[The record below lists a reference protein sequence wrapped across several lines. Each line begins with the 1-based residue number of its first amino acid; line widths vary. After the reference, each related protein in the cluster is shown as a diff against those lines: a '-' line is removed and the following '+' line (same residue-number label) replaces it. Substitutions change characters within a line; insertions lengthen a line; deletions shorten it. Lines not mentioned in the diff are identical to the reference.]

1 MSFPEGF
8 QTQLPQLTLIP
19 RVVPGKHHHA
29 SAGGCILDCTVVLEP
44 GEDRHQLP
52 CAPCCIVHPTAV
64 PSPFST
70 RQIPWLPMDLLV
82 LAFLLVGGL
91 VAGDWQ
97 EPDLSHG
104 CARGSCYPATGNLLV
119 GRATRLSATSTCG
132 LDGPQEY
139 CIVSHL
145 QDSEKCFTC
154 DSRDPSLPESHRI
167 ENVIYLSS
175 PHDQRTWWQSENGVE
190 HVSIRLDLEGEFHFT
205 HLIMKFKTFR
215 PAAMLVERSADFGR
229 SWKVYRYFAYNCSKL
244 FPGVPTHPLGRVD
257 EVLCDQRYSEIEPSS
272 HGEVIFKVLDPSIP
286 VADPYSPEIQE
297 LLRVTNL
304 RVNLT
309 KLHTL
314 GDNLLDSR
322 REVLQKYYY
331 AVDELVLRGSCFCH
345 GHAAHCAPA
354 PGAPTPSVPGMIH
367 GRCVCEHHT
376 QGLNCERCE
385 DFYQDLPWRPAE
397 GSSTN
402 ACRRCDCN
410 EHSRRCHFDLAVF
423 LATGNTS
430 GGVCDDCQHNTMGR
444 HCHLCKPFYYRHPR
458 SDIRSPTAC
467 APCDCDPAGS
477 LDGGACDGHTD
488 VALGMIA
495 GQCRCKENVAGPRC
509 DRCRHGA
516 YGLSHSDPQGC
527 QPCRCDPRGTVVGSS
542 PCDPISGDCYCKR
555 FVAGRSCNQCVPE
568 FWGLSY
574 DLGGCRP
581 CACDFGGAYNNRCSM
596 EDGACPCRPHIM
608 GRQCDQ
614 VQPGFFC
621 APLDYYTYEA
631 EQATGHGPSHSQ
643 LPGAIRAEVPQDCLE
658 YDTREPAGRK
668 GRSRHQ
674 PRAPQPPVP
683 SRRSRQQP
691 PKPDVEEVVR
701 DGAGRM
707 VTWTGS
713 GFARVRDG
721 AGLTFRVDN
730 VPYPMDYELLLRYEP
745 ESAEDWEAVVSVSS
759 RVLPTSSRCGNLL
772 PSEQMYRESLPHS
785 QRYVLLSRPFCF
797 EPSTPYEVTMRL
809 QRAGVTQRHPGAF
822 ILIDSLVLLPRVSE
836 LPGFHGAEAAARQE
850 ELERYQCLEV
860 FRMAPPHPL
869 AQACAR
875 LVCSISALMHGGA
888 LPCQCDPQ
896 GSLSSECQVQGGQC
910 ECKPHVIGRRCDRC
924 SPGSY
929 GFGPLG
935 CSSCTCS
942 PEGSVS
948 QLCDQVSGQCRCQ
961 PGTVGRQCDQC
972 QPSHWGFPACRPC
985 QCNGHAEECDP
996 RTGTCL
1002 RCRDHTS
1009 GRHCERCQ
1017 DGYYGNPVL
1026 GSGQQCRPCPCPGYP
1041 GTRHYHGIACH
1052 ADDETHHIVCLCA
1065 PGYAGP
1071 RCDRCSPGYFGAPET
1086 EGGECRPCQCN
1097 NNIDT
1102 SDPEGC
1108 DPRTGQ
1114 CLRCLYHTAGPRCA
1128 QCQPGYYGNALQ
1140 RSCRRCGCDPR
1151 GTLASHCT
1159 NGTCDCDRGTG
1170 ACACRPNVVGKSC
1183 DRCAPHFWNL
1193 GGSRGCEPCGC
1204 HPTHALHPA
1213 CDTVTGQCH
1222 CRPGFGGRVCSQCQ
1236 EHHWGNPEQ
1245 ECRACECEPLGA
1257 ESPQCEQ
1264 DNGQCQCR
1272 LGFGGLR
1279 CDRCQRGY
1287 QEPFPHCSPC
1297 HPCFGHWDLAMGS
1310 LREGLQRLGAQ
1321 VQALR
1326 EGGSALP
1333 LSPRRLRELEE
1344 ALGHVERLLGDGD
1357 SPVGPLLDG
1366 LPRQLGGTRMELDN
1380 FWKHLQEVERHLDQ
1394 LVQADTQQHGQ
1405 LAELSRELGGLNRT
1419 ASHLQTL
1426 LSTVASAGFSESYR
1440 SILASLEASRQ
1451 AEVVA
1456 NGTAGELRR
1465 AQMTQRETERLL
1477 RQRGN
1482 TFRRGTAA
1490 ARKSLREAQKRV
1502 MGLNI
1507 TRINEKICGA
1517 PGDWSCEHAS
1527 CGGALCRDS
1536 AGKRHCGGTGCAG
1549 ALPISARALTSAQ
1562 NASQQLEVALG
1573 QLGVVAQKMQ
1583 EVQELARGARSRA
1596 EEALGRSQAA
1606 RSRAEKATAQLRDFI
1621 RRIKAFLAEEGA
1633 DPGSIELVA
1642 RQVLNISLPS
1652 SPEQIQQLLWE
1663 MRESISQLEGVDAVL
1678 NSTAE
1683 GLAVARDL
1691 LAQGQEARER
1701 AEGIRD
1707 ELVGTQQALEV
1718 ARTQAM
1724 TARSTLQ
1731 SARDAIQV
1739 AENRAKEAERSLR
1752 VLDRKESQAQ
1762 RRLQELAQLITT
1774 LQESSQDA
1782 RHMAQQAKD
1791 GAQRATTTSG
1801 MLSQDLAQVT
1811 QRYVVLKNR
1820 VGLLDRVSGGALQRV
1835 SQLMAEAQDLL
1846 DKASNSKRKLE
1857 DLEQRFGAN
1866 ERTMAAKV
1874 TRLQALEQQVTGL
1887 LQEIRERANAYATC

>member
-1 MSFPEGF
+1 
-8 QTQLPQLTLIP
+8 
-19 RVVPGKHHHA
+19 
-29 SAGGCILDCTVVLEP
+29 
-44 GEDRHQLP
+44 
-52 CAPCCIVHPTAV
+52 
-64 PSPFST
+64 
-70 RQIPWLPMDLLV
+70 MDLLA
-82 LAFLLVGGL
+82 LALLLVGGQ
-91 VAGDWQ
+91 VAGGWQ
-97 EPDLSHG
+97 DPDLSHG

-119 GRATRLSATSTCG
+119 GRAARLSATSTCG

-154 DSRDPSLPESHRI
+154 DSRDPSRPESHRI

-175 PHDQRTWWQSENGVE
+175 PHDRRTWWQSENGVE

-229 SWKVYRYFAYNCSKL
+229 TWKVYRYFAYNCSKL
-244 FPGVPTHPLGRVD
+244 FPGIPNHPSGLVD

-286 VADPYSPEIQE
+286 VADPYSPDIQD

-322 REVLQKYYY
+322 QEVLHKYYY

-402 ACRRCDCN
+402 ACRRECSCW
-410 EHSRRCHFDLAVF
+410 HWLPA
-423 LATGNTS
+423 
-430 GGVCDDCQHNTMGR
+430 
-444 HCHLCKPFYYRHPR
+444 HLPFYYRHPR

-509 DRCRHGA
+509 DRCQHGA
-516 YGLSHSDPQGC
+516 YGLSHGDPQGC
-527 QPCRCDPRGTVVGSS
+527 QPCRCDPRGTVAGSS

-555 FVAGRSCNQCVPE
+555 FVAGRSCSQCVPE

-631 EQATGHGPSHSQ
+631 EQATGHGHSHPQ
-643 LPGAIRAEVPQDCLE
+643 LPGAIREEVPQDCLE
-658 YDTREPAGRK
+658 YDTREPGGRK
-668 GRSRHQ
+668 GHSQHQRS
-674 PRAPQPPVP
+674 PSRAPQSPVP

-691 PKPDVEEVVR
+691 PKLDVEEAVR
-701 DGAGRM
+701 DSAGRM
-707 VTWTGS
+707 VTWTGL

-721 AGLTFRVDN
+721 AGLTFHVDN

-772 PSEQMYRESLPHS
+772 PSEQMYRENLPHS

-860 FRMAPPHPL
+860 FHMAPPHPL

-875 LVCSISALMHGGA
+875 LVCSVSALMHGGA

-896 GSLSSECQVQGGQC
+896 GSRSSECQVQGGQC

-924 SPGSY
+924 APGSY

-935 CSSCTCS
+935 CSPCTCS

-948 QLCDQVSGQCRCQ
+948 QLCDEVSGQCRCQ

-972 QPSHWGFPACRPC
+972 QPGHWGFPACRPC

-1002 RCRDHTS
+1002 RCRDHTD

-1041 GTRHYHGIACH
+1041 GTRHYHGSACH
-1052 ADDETHHIVCLCA
+1052 ADDKTHHIVCLCA

-1071 RCDRCSPGYFGAPET
+1071 RCDRC
-1086 EGGECRPCQCN
+1086 
-1097 NNIDT
+1097 
-1102 SDPEGC
+1102 
-1108 DPRTGQ
+1108 
-1114 CLRCLYHTAGPRCA
+1114 
-1128 QCQPGYYGNALQ
+1128 YYGNALQ

-1159 NGTCDCDRGTG
+1159 NGTCSCDRGTG

-1183 DRCAPHFWNL
+1183 DRCAPHFWSL
-1193 GGSRGCEPCGC
+1193 GGPRGCEPCGC

-1213 CDTVTGQCH
+1213 CDTVTGQCQ

-1236 EHHWGNPEQ
+1236 EHHWGDPEQ

-1264 DNGQCQCR
+1264 DNGQCRCR

-1297 HPCFGHWDLAMGS
+1297 HPCFGRWDLVVGS
-1310 LREGLQRLGAQ
+1310 LRDRLQRLGAQ

-1344 ALGHVERLLGDGD
+1344 ALGHVERLLGEGD
-1357 SPVGPLLDG
+1357 SPGGPLLDG

-1380 FWKHLQEVERHLDQ
+1380 FWKHLQELEQHLD
-1394 LVQADTQQHGQ
+1394 LLAQADMQHHDR
-1405 LAELSRELGGLNRT
+1405 LAELSRDLGDLNRT
-1419 ASHLQTL
+1419 TSHLQIL
-1426 LSTVASAGFSESYR
+1426 LGTIVAAGFSKSYR
-1440 SILASLEASRQ
+1440 SIVASVEASRQ

-1456 NGTAGELRR
+1456 NGTAGELSR
-1465 AQMTQRETERLL
+1465 AQMTRRATERVL
-1477 RQRGN
+1477 RQRGDTFRFGFGGSHPGQTLTPAPSESYRSIVASVEASRQAEVVAN
-1482 TFRRGTAA
+1482 GTAGELSRAQMTRRATERVLRQRGDTFRRGTAA

-1502 MGLNI
+1502 MELNI
-1507 TRINEKICGA
+1507 ARINEKICGA
-1517 PGDWSCEHAS
+1517 PGDQSCKHAS

-1536 AGKRHCGGTGCAG
+1536 AGTRHCGGIGCAG
-1549 ALPISARALTSAQ
+1549 ALPVSARALSSAH
-1562 NASQQLEVALG
+1562 NASQQLDEALG
-1573 QLGVVAQKMQ
+1573 QLAVVAQKPGAPQMQ
-1583 EVQELARGARSRA
+1583 EVQELAQGARSWA

-1606 RSRAEKATAQLRDFI
+1606 RSHAEKATAQLRDFI
-1621 RRIKAFLAEEGA
+1621 CRIKAFLAEEGA

-1652 SPEQIQQLLWE
+1652 SPRQIQELLRE
-1663 MRESISQLEGVDAVL
+1663 MRESIGQLQGVDAVL

-1691 LAQGQEARER
+1691 LAQGQQSRER

-1707 ELVGTQQALEV
+1707 ELAGTQQALEV

-1724 TARSTLQ
+1724 TAGSTLE
-1731 SARDAIQV
+1731 SARDAIRV
-1739 AENRAKEAERSLR
+1739 AENRAREAERRLQ
-1752 VLDRKESQAQ
+1752 VLDKKESQAQ
-1762 RRLQELAQLITT
+1762 RRLQELARHINA
-1774 LQESSQDA
+1774 LQEHGRDA
-1782 RHMAQQAKD
+1782 HHMAQQAKE

-1801 MLSQDLAQVT
+1801 TLTQDLAQVT
-1811 QRYVVLKNR
+1811 QRYVVLKNQ
-1820 VGLLDRVSGGALQRV
+1820 VGMLDRVSGGALQRV
-1835 SQLMAEAQDLL
+1835 SQLTAEAQDLL

-1866 ERTMAAKV
+1866 ERAMAEKV
-1874 TRLQALEQQVTGL
+1874 SRLQALEQQVTGL

>member
-1 MSFPEGF
+1 MLCL
-8 QTQLPQLTLIP
+8 LPTSLGTGHWCVTRGPPPACTFLCLTLAEA
-19 RVVPGKHHHA
+19 RCGQVPPLAWH
-29 SAGGCILDCTVVLEP
+29 GCRRRRQAPAALLQEQQLSPARAQPEP
-44 GEDRHQLP
+44 SGPPTPQPTRATRHLP
-52 CAPCCIVHPTAV
+52 
-64 PSPFST
+64 ST
-70 RQIPWLPMDLLV
+70 RGSHGHRQIPWLPMDLLA
-82 LAFLLVGGL
+82 LALLLVGGL
-91 VAGDWQ
+91 VAGGAQ
-97 EPDLSHG
+97 APDLNHG

-229 SWKVYRYFAYNCSKL
+229 TWKVYRYFAYNCSKL
-244 FPGVPTHPLGRVD
+244 FPGIPNHPSGLVD

-286 VADPYSPEIQE
+286 VADPYSPDIQN

-322 REVLQKYYY
+322 REVLHKYYY

-385 DFYQDLPWRPAE
+385 DFYHDLPWRPAE

-410 EHSRRCHFDLAVF
+410 EHSRRCHFDMAVF

-430 GGVCDDCQHNTMGR
+430 GAVCDGCQHNTMGR

-516 YGLSHSDPQGC
+516 YGLSHGDPQGC
-527 QPCRCDPRGTVVGSS
+527 QPCRCDPRGTVAGSS

-555 FVAGRSCNQCVPE
+555 FVAGRSCSQCVPE

-631 EQATGHGPSHSQ
+631 EQATFHGHSHPQ

-674 PRAPQPPVP
+674 HNPSRAPQPPVP
-683 SRRSRQQP
+683 LRRSRQQP

-701 DGAGRM
+701 DSAGRM
-707 VTWTGS
+707 VTWTGL

-730 VPYPMDYELLLRYEP
+730 VPYAMDYELLLRYEP

-772 PSEQMYRESLPHS
+772 PSEQMYRQSLPHS

-822 ILIDSLVLLPRVSE
+822 ILIDSLVLLPQVSE
-836 LPGFHGAEAAARQE
+836 LPGFHGAEAAVRQE
-850 ELERYQCLEV
+850 ELERYRCLEV

-875 LVCSISALMHGGA
+875 LVCSVSALMHGGA

-896 GSLSSECQVQGGQC
+896 GSRSSECQVQGGQC
-910 ECKPHVIGRRCDRC
+910 ECKPHVIGRRCDHC
-924 SPGSY
+924 APGSY

-935 CSSCTCS
+935 CSPCTCS

-948 QLCDQVSGQCRCQ
+948 QLCDQVSGQCRCH

-1002 RCRDHTS
+1002 HCRDHTS

-1041 GTRHYHGIACH
+1041 GTRNYHGSTCH
-1052 ADDETHHIVCLCA
+1052 ADAETHHIVCLCA

-1071 RCDRCSPGYFGAPET
+1071 RCDRCSPGYFGSPEM

-1097 NNIDT
+1097 NNIDA

-1140 RSCRRCGCDPR
+1140 RSCRRCVCDPR

-1159 NGTCDCDRGTG
+1159 DGTCDCDRGTG

-1183 DRCAPHFWNL
+1183 DHCAPHFWRL
-1193 GGSRGCEPCGC
+1193 GGPGGCEPCGC

-1213 CDTVTGQCH
+1213 CDTVTGQCQ

-1236 EHHWGNPEQ
+1236 EHHWGDPEQ

-1264 DNGQCQCR
+1264 DNGQCRCR

-1297 HPCFGHWDLAMGS
+1297 HPCFGRWDLAVGS
-1310 LREGLQRLGAQ
+1310 LQEGLQRLGAQ

-1326 EGGSALP
+1326 EGDSALP

-1344 ALGHVERLLGDGD
+1344 ALRHVEQLLGEGD
-1357 SPVGPLLDG
+1357 SPGGPLLDG

-1380 FWKHLQEVERHLDQ
+1380 FWKHLQELEQHLDQ
-1394 LVQADTQQHGQ
+1394 LAQTDMQHHDR
-1405 LAELSRELGGLNRT
+1405 LAELSHELGGLNRT
-1419 ASHLQTL
+1419 TSHLQIL
-1426 LSTVASAGFSESYR
+1426 LSTVAAAGFSESYR
-1440 SILASLEASRQ
+1440 SILASMETSRQ

-1456 NGTAGELRR
+1456 NGTAGELSR
-1465 AQMTQRETERLL
+1465 AQMTQRATERAL
-1477 RQRGN
+1477 RQRGD

-1490 ARKSLREAQKRV
+1490 ARKSLRETQKRV
-1502 MGLNI
+1502 MGLSI
-1507 TRINEKICGA
+1507 TRINEK
-1517 PGDWSCEHAS
+1517 
-1527 CGGALCRDS
+1527 
-1536 AGKRHCGGTGCAG
+1536 
-1549 ALPISARALTSAQ
+1549 
-1562 NASQQLEVALG
+1562 
-1573 QLGVVAQKMQ
+1573 
-1583 EVQELARGARSRA
+1583 
-1596 EEALGRSQAA
+1596 
-1606 RSRAEKATAQLRDFI
+1606 
-1621 RRIKAFLAEEGA
+1621 
-1633 DPGSIELVA
+1633 
-1642 RQVLNISLPS
+1642 
-1652 SPEQIQQLLWE
+1652 
-1663 MRESISQLEGVDAVL
+1663 
-1678 NSTAE
+1678 
-1683 GLAVARDL
+1683 
-1691 LAQGQEARER
+1691 
-1701 AEGIRD
+1701 
-1707 ELVGTQQALEV
+1707 
-1718 ARTQAM
+1718 
-1724 TARSTLQ
+1724 
-1731 SARDAIQV
+1731 
-1739 AENRAKEAERSLR
+1739 AERRLR
-1752 VLDRKESQAQ
+1752 VLDRKELQAQ
-1762 RRLQELAQLITT
+1762 RRLRELAQRITA
-1774 LQESSQDA
+1774 LQEHSRDA

-1801 MLSQDLAQVT
+1801 TLSQDLAQVT
-1811 QRYVVLKNR
+1811 QRYVMLKNR
-1820 VGLLDRVSGGALQRV
+1820 VGMLDRVSGGALQRL

-1887 LQEIRERANAYATC
+1887 LLDIRERANAYATC